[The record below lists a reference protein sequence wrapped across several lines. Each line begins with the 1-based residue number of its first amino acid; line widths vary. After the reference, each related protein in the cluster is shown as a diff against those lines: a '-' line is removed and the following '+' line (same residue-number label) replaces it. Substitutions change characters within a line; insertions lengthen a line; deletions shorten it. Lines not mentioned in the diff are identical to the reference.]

1 MNWGRIREIVRKE
14 FLQVL
19 RHPRMR
25 IALIGPPLVQLIVFG
40 YAVSLDV
47 DHISMGWM
55 DQDRTPASQELL
67 AAYQGSGRFELRRV
81 AESEA
86 QVQQLLDQGEVQ
98 VIIRVPRGLARDIQR
113 NRVAAVQILVDGTN
127 SNTAALISGYAT
139 QIVTAYAAR
148 LIRDQQTRDVMAR
161 VALGPMNLH
170 TPIVETRSRVWF
182 NPDLRSRNY
191 YVPGV
196 VVNLIMV
203 VTVMLTSMAI
213 VREKEMGTM
222 EQLMV
227 TPIRPIEL
235 MIGKTLPF
243 AAVGLLDLILTT
255 SIALGLFHVPFRGSL
270 LLLFLTALP
279 FLLTCLGTGLLVST
293 VSRTQQQALMSSF
306 FFATPVFMLSGF
318 AFPIANMPPVV
329 QYLTYLNPL
338 RYFMEIVRGIFLK
351 GTGLSVLWPQSV
363 ALVVYG
369 ISMILLSAARFRKR
383 LE

>member
-1 MNWGRIREIVRKE
+1 MWRRIRQIVRKE
-14 FLQVL
+14 LLQAL

-47 DHISMGWM
+47 DHIRMGWM
-55 DQDRTPASQELL
+55 DNDQTLASHELL
-67 AAYQGSGRFELRRV
+67 AAYQGSGRFEVRAV
-81 AESEA
+81 ADNEA
-86 QVQQLLDQGEVQ
+86 QVQQWLDRGEVQ
-98 VIIRVPRGLARDIQR
+98 VVVRVPAGLSRDIQR
-113 NRVAAVQILVDGTN
+113 RRLAAVQILVDGTN

-139 QIVTAYAAR
+139 EIATEYSVKAGAE
-148 LIRDQQTRDVMAR
+148 LQTRDIMAR
-161 VALGPMNLH
+161 IGMGPMNLH
-170 TPIVETRSRVWF
+170 APRVGARSRVWF
-182 NPDLRSRNY
+182 NSDLRSRNY

-196 VVNLIMV
+196 IVNIVMI

-255 SIALGLFHVPFRGSL
+255 SVALLVFGIPFRGSL
-270 LLLFLTALP
+270 LLLMGTALP

-293 VSRTQQQALMSSF
+293 ISRTQQQALMSSF

-318 AFPIANMPPVV
+318 VFPIRNMPVAV

-338 RYFMEIVRGIFLK
+338 RYFMEVVRSIFLK
-351 GTGLSVLWPQSV
+351 GTGLSVLWPQLL
-363 ALVVYG
+363 ALTVYG
-369 ISMILLSAARFRKR
+369 ISMVAFSAMRFRKT

>member
-1 MNWGRIREIVRKE
+1 MWKRIRNIVRKE
-14 FLQVL
+14 LLQAL

-25 IALIGPPLVQLIVFG
+25 VALVGPPLVQLLVFG

-47 DHISMGWM
+47 DHIRMGWM
-55 DQDRTPASQELL
+55 DTDHTLESHELL
-67 AAYQGSGRFELRRV
+67 AAYQGSGRFEVHALV
-81 AESEA
+81 DSEA
-86 QVQQLLDQGEVQ
+86 QAQQLLDRGEVQ
-98 VIIRVPRGLARDIQR
+98 VVIRVPTGMARDIQR
-113 NRVAAVQILVDGTN
+113 RRPAAVQILIDGTN
-127 SNTAALISGYAT
+127 SNTAALISGYANEIAT
-139 QIVTAYAAR
+139 NYSVRLAGELQRKDILAR
-148 LIRDQQTRDVMAR
+148 INM
-161 VALGPMNLH
+161 GPMNLH
-170 TPIVETRSRVWF
+170 APGVGTRARVWF

-196 VVNLIMV
+196 VVNIIMV

-213 VREKEMGTM
+213 VREKEIGTM

-243 AAVGLLDLILTT
+243 AAVGLVDLVLTT
-255 SIALGLFHVPFRGSL
+255 SVALLVFGIPFRGSL
-270 LLLFLTALP
+270 VLLFLTALP

-293 VSRTQQQALMSSF
+293 ISRTQQQALMSSF

-318 AFPIANMPPVV
+318 VFPVRNMPVAV

-338 RYFMEIVRGIFLK
+338 RYFMEVVRSIFLK
-351 GTGLSVLWPQSV
+351 GTGLSVLWPQLL
-363 ALVVYG
+363 ALTVYG
-369 ISMILLSAARFRKR
+369 VSVVVLSALRFRKR

>member
-1 MNWGRIREIVRKE
+1 MWRRIRQIVRKE
-14 FLQVL
+14 FLQAL

-47 DHISMGWM
+47 DHIRMGWM
-55 DQDRTPASQELL
+55 DNDQTLASHELL
-67 AAYQGSGRFELRRV
+67 AAYQGSGRFEVRAV
-81 AESEA
+81 ADREA
-86 QVQQLLDQGEVQ
+86 EVQKLLDHGEVQ
-98 VIIRVPRGLARDIQR
+98 VVIRVPNGFSRDIQR
-113 NRVAAVQILVDGTN
+113 SRPVAVQILIDGTN

-139 QIVTAYAAR
+139 EVATEYSGKLAAE
-148 LIRDQQTRDVMAR
+148 QQTRDIMAR
-161 VALGPMNLH
+161 IGMGPMNLH
-170 TPIVETRSRVWF
+170 APRVETRSRVWF

-196 VVNLIMV
+196 VVNIIMV

-243 AAVGLLDLILTT
+243 AAVGLLDLVLTT
-255 SIALGLFHVPFRGSL
+255 LVALLIFRIPFRGSL
-270 LLLFLTALP
+270 PLLLLTALP

-293 VSRTQQQALMSSF
+293 ISRTQQQALMSSF

-318 AFPIANMPPVV
+318 VFPIRNMPVAV

-338 RYFMEIVRGIFLK
+338 RYFMEVVRSIFLK
-351 GTGLSVLWPQSV
+351 GTGLPVLWPQLL
-363 ALVVYG
+363 ALVIYG
-369 ISMILLSAARFRKR
+369 LAMILLSAARFRKR

>member
-1 MNWGRIREIVRKE
+1 MWRRIREIIRKE
-14 FLQVL
+14 LLQTL

-47 DHISMGWM
+47 DHIRMGWM
-55 DQDRTPASQELL
+55 DEDRTPASLDLL

-81 AESEA
+81 AETESE
-86 QVQQLLDQGEVQ
+86 VQQLLDRGDVQ
-98 VIIRVPRGLARDIQR
+98 VVIRVPRGLHRDIER
-113 NRVAAVQILVDGTN
+113 NRPTAVQILIDGTN
-127 SNTAALISGYAT
+127 SNTAELISGYAV
-139 QIVTAYAAR
+139 QVASSYSAG
-148 LIRDQQTRDVMAR
+148 LVVQQESRDLMAR
-161 VALGPMNLH
+161 IGMGSINLH
-170 TPIVETRSRVWF
+170 APRLETRTRVWF
-182 NPDLRSRNY
+182 NSDLRSRNY

-196 VVNLIMV
+196 VVNIIMI

-235 MIGKTLPF
+235 MLGKTVPF
-243 AAVGLLDLILTT
+243 AGVGLVDMMLTT
-255 SIALGLFHVPFRGSL
+255 SVALFLFGIPFRGSPL
-270 LLLFLTALP
+270 LLGLAALP

-293 VSRTQQQALMSSF
+293 ISRTQQQALMASF
-306 FFATPVFMLSGF
+306 FFAIPAFMLSGF
-318 AFPIANMPPVV
+318 VFPIRNMPIAV

-338 RYFMEIVRGIFLK
+338 RYFIEIVRSIFLK
-351 GTGLSVLWPQSV
+351 GTGLSVIWPQLL
-363 ALVVYG
+363 ALGVYG
-369 ISMILLSAARFRKR
+369 VSLILLSATRFRKR

>member
-1 MNWGRIREIVRKE
+1 MWKRIRNIVRKE
-14 FLQVL
+14 LLQAL

-25 IALIGPPLVQLIVFG
+25 VALVGPPLVQLLVFG

-47 DHISMGWM
+47 DHIRMGWM
-55 DQDRTPASQELL
+55 DTDHTLESHELL
-67 AAYQGSGRFELRRV
+67 AAYQGSGRFEVHALV
-81 AESEA
+81 DSEA
-86 QVQQLLDQGEVQ
+86 QAQRLLDRGEVQ
-98 VIIRVPRGLARDIQR
+98 VVIRVPTGMARDIQR
-113 NRVAAVQILVDGTN
+113 KRPAAVQILIDGTN
-127 SNTAALISGYAT
+127 SNTASLISGYANEIAT
-139 QIVTAYAAR
+139 NYSVRLAGELQRKDILAR
-148 LIRDQQTRDVMAR
+148 INM
-161 VALGPMNLH
+161 GPMNLH
-170 TPIVETRSRVWF
+170 APGVGTRARVWF

-196 VVNLIMV
+196 VVNIIMV

-213 VREKEMGTM
+213 VREKEIGTM

-243 AAVGLLDLILTT
+243 AAVGLVDLVLTT
-255 SIALGLFHVPFRGSL
+255 SVALLVFGIPFRGSL
-270 LLLFLTALP
+270 VLLFLTALP

-293 VSRTQQQALMSSF
+293 ISRTQQQALMSSF

-318 AFPIANMPPVV
+318 VFPVRNMPVAV

-338 RYFMEIVRGIFLK
+338 RYFMEVVRSIFLK
-351 GTGLSVLWPQSV
+351 GTGLSVLWPQLL
-363 ALVVYG
+363 ALTVYG
-369 ISMILLSAARFRKR
+369 VSVVVLSALRFRKR

>member
-1 MNWGRIREIVRKE
+1 MWKRIRNIVRKE
-14 FLQVL
+14 LLQAL

-25 IALIGPPLVQLIVFG
+25 VALVGPPLVQLLVFG

-47 DHISMGWM
+47 DHIRMGWM
-55 DQDRTPASQELL
+55 DTDHTLESHELL
-67 AAYQGSGRFELRRV
+67 AAYQGSGRFEVHALV
-81 AESEA
+81 DSEA
-86 QVQQLLDQGEVQ
+86 QAQQLLDRGEVQ
-98 VIIRVPRGLARDIQR
+98 VVIRVPTGMARDIQR
-113 NRVAAVQILVDGTN
+113 RRPAAVQILIDGTN
-127 SNTAALISGYAT
+127 SNTASLIAGYANEIAT
-139 QIVTAYAAR
+139 NYSVRLAGELQRKDILAR
-148 LIRDQQTRDVMAR
+148 INM
-161 VALGPMNLH
+161 GPMNLH
-170 TPIVETRSRVWF
+170 APGVGTRARVWF

-196 VVNLIMV
+196 VVNIIMV

-213 VREKEMGTM
+213 VREKEIGTM

-243 AAVGLLDLILTT
+243 AAVGLVDLVLTT
-255 SIALGLFHVPFRGSL
+255 SVALLVFGIPFRGSL
-270 LLLFLTALP
+270 VLLFLTALP

-293 VSRTQQQALMSSF
+293 ISRTQQQALMSSF

-318 AFPIANMPPVV
+318 VFPVRNMPVAV

-338 RYFMEIVRGIFLK
+338 RYFMEVVRSIFLK
-351 GTGLSVLWPQSV
+351 GTGLSVLWPQLL
-363 ALVVYG
+363 ALTVYG
-369 ISMILLSAARFRKR
+369 VSVVVLSALRFRKR